1 MEPAHR
7 VLVAEDS
14 ITQRTFVADLLREA
28 GLEVHEADDGR
39 IALDLTR
46 IIRPDLLILDLDLPR
61 LSGNE
66 VIVKIRDDRKSAEMP
81 VLVLTADERDQ
92 TVSLALDAG
101 ATDFLTKDATPEELL
116 TRVRRA
122 LRD

>member
-1 MEPAHR
+1 MDHHR

-14 ITQRTFVADLLREA
+14 ATQRALVVDLLRSE
-28 GLEVHEADDGR
+28 GLEVHEAGDGR
-39 IALDLTR
+39 LALDLTR

-61 LSGNE
+61 LSGSD
-66 VIVKIRDDRKSAEMP
+66 VLVRIRHDRKSGEMP
-81 VLVLTADERDQ
+81 ILVLTADERDQ
-92 TVSLALDAG
+92 AISQALDAG

-122 LRD
+122 LRG